1 MEDNSEILLLLRK
14 CEIVNGGSNHTARNT
29 QHGQEVRLCPSD
41 SNNLVIN
48 DLFILLLIYYG
59 VDTQ

>member
-1 MEDNSEILLLLRK
+1 VEDNSEILLLLRK
-14 CEIVNGGSNHTARNT
+14 CEIVNGGSNHTARIT
-29 QHGQEVRLCPSD
+29 QHGQD
-41 SNNLVIN
+41 SNNLGIN